1 MRSTG
6 HRRTRVVFLLVVLG
20 GSQTACR
27 GSSAAEHHAFVARLG
42 DDTIAVESVTR
53 AGDRVTSD
61 AVDRFP
67 RVRRRHTE
75 ITLAPDG
82 GIRHLAMD
90 IVTPSEPA
98 NQRDRRVVAD
108 VTKDSIIMTKRDRA
122 KYLRWAL
129 ADHGET
135 VMAHVPQM
143 YSLYELYFAAAL
155 ERMAARGKAGDDT
168 AQLRQFYIDRE
179 FDNFGTHHG
188 IVRRRADGKVEIR
201 HDWLS
206 GTGEAIV
213 DSAYQLRQY
222 SGARTTYKVD
232 VARVAGAPDIGAIF
246 ARFTAEEA
254 KKGGAK
260 QLSVR
265 DTARATI
272 GAASFMVDYGRPLAR
287 GRTLLGDVIPYGN
300 VWRTGANAATQFS
313 TSQPIV
319 LAGLHLAAGK
329 YTLWTLPRASGAVD
343 LIVNTQTGQW
353 GTEYDH
359 SHDLGAAP
367 MRTETA
373 AQSVEEFTISI
384 RPTDARNG
392 TLVMEWGPFRWTV
405 PIVVVGGESSGA
417 ANVSHAG
424 PQPLVRRIGVEP
436 RMPQQRDGQLGR
448 REGQGERAHSVAQVP
463 RVLGR
468 HRGDEVRPSR
478 QPERGG
484 ETAHDGGD
492 LTLLSD

>member
-1 MRSTG
+1 MRSIG

-27 GSSAAEHHAFVARLG
+27 ENAAAEHHAFVTRLG
-42 DDTIAVESVTR
+42 NDTIAVESVTR
-53 AGDRVTSD
+53 TGDRVTSD

-90 IVTPSEPA
+90 IVTPSEPE

-108 VTKDSIIMTKRDRA
+108 VTRDSIIMTKRDRA

-135 VMAHVPQM
+135 VIAHVPQM

-155 ERMAARGKAGDDT
+155 ERMAARAKAGEDT

-201 HDWLS
+201 HDWLA

-213 DSAYQLRQY
+213 DSAYQLQRY

-232 VARVAGAPDIGAIF
+232 VTRVADAPDIAALF
-246 ARFTAEEA
+246 SRFTVEEA
-254 KKGGAK
+254 RKGGAK

-265 DTARATI
+265 DTSRATI
-272 GAASFMVDYGRPLAR
+272 GSAAFTVDYGRPLAR
-287 GRTLLGDVIPYGN
+287 GRTLLGGVIPYGN

-313 TSQPIV
+313 TTQPIV
-319 LAGLHLAAGK
+319 LGGLHLAAGQ
-329 YTLWTLPRASGAVD
+329 YTLWTLPRANGTVD

-359 SHDLGAAP
+359 SHDLGAVP
-367 MRTETA
+367 MKTETA
-373 AQSVEEFTISI
+373 AHSVEEFTISI
-384 RPTDARNG
+384 RPIDARNG
-392 TLVMEWGPFRWTV
+392 ALVMEWGPFRWTV
-405 PIVVVGGESSGA
+405 PVV
-417 ANVSHAG
+417 
-424 PQPLVRRIGVEP
+424 IGVGQSSNTP
-436 RMPQQRDGQLGR
+436 RKY
-448 REGQGERAHSVAQVP
+448 
-463 RVLGR
+463 
-468 HRGDEVRPSR
+468 
-478 QPERGG
+478 
-484 ETAHDGGD
+484 
-492 LTLLSD
+492 